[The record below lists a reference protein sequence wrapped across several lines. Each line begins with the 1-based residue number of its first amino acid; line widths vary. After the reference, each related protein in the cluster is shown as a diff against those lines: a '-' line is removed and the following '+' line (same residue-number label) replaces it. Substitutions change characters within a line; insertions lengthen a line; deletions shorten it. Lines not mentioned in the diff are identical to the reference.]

1 MCAVVGV
8 INSKQASLFAY
19 YALFAMQHRGQEAS
33 GISVSDGSKITTFK
47 GKGEVSKV
55 FNQNDLQNLKGNLA
69 IGHNRYSTAG
79 NASLADSQ
87 PIAATCMLGQIALAH
102 NGNLVNKDEVR
113 KRLINEGAIFRSNMD
128 TENVIHLIARSKKSD
143 LKERFIEALKECV
156 GAYCFVL
163 ASKDKLY
170 VVRDRFG
177 VRPLSLA
184 RLKDGGYIVASE
196 SCAFDL
202 IEAEFIRDV
211 RPGEMLIFTLGQ
223 SEFESVQLFDP
234 EPRICAF
241 EFIYFARPDSIIEG
255 KSVYETRKAMGRAL
269 ASKFKHKAD
278 FVVPV
283 PDSGVSAA
291 IGFAKEA
298 NLPLEMAIVRNHYV
312 GRTFIE
318 PTQELRNLKVKL
330 KLNPMHKIL
339 ENKDIIV
346 VDDSLVRGTTSK
358 KIIALLR
365 QAGARKIHFA
375 VACPEIKFPDIYGI
389 DTPTFEELIS
399 ANKSSEQVREY
410 IGADTLSFLSIDE
423 LVKSIGTERK
433 YSLISFDGDYFIK
446 K

>member
-1 MCAVVGV
+1 M
-8 INSKQASLFAY
+8 
-19 YALFAMQHRGQEAS
+19 S
-33 GISVSDGSKITTFK
+33 G
-47 GKGEVSKV
+47 E
-55 FNQNDLQNLKGNLA
+55 LA

-87 PIAATCMLGQIALAH
+87 PISATCMLGQIALAH
-102 NGNLVNKDEVR
+102 NGNLVNKNEVR
-113 KRLINEGAIFRSNMD
+113 TRLINEGAIFRSNMD
-128 TENVIHLIARSKKSD
+128 TENVIHLIARSKKSN
-143 LKERFIEALKECV
+143 LKERFIEALKDRV

-196 SCAFDL
+196 TCAFDL
-202 IEAEFIRDV
+202 IEASFIRDV
-211 RPGEMLIFTLGQ
+211 RPGEMLIFTLGKD
-223 SEFESVQLFDP
+223 EIESVQLFAP
-234 EPRICAF
+234 SPRICAF
-241 EFIYFARPDSIIEG
+241 EFIYFARPDSILDGI
-255 KSVYETRKAMGRAL
+255 SVYEARKAMGRAL
-269 ASKFKHKAD
+269 AKKFKHKAD

-298 NLPLEMAIVRNHYV
+298 KMPLEMAIVRNHYV

-330 KLNPMHKIL
+330 KLNPMHKVL

-346 VDDSLVRGTTSK
+346 IDDSIVRGTTSK
-358 KIIALLR
+358 KIITLLR

-375 VACPEIKFPDIYGI
+375 VACPEIKFPDTYGI

-399 ANKSSEQVREY
+399 ANKSREEVREY

-423 LVKSIGTERK
+423 LVKSIDDKRE
-433 YSLISFDGDYFIK
+433 YSLISFNGDYFIH
-446 K
+446 